1 MTAEQGGQYLAAI
14 LSTAV
19 VGVAIP
25 LLILVVMGVGLKAMM
40 RHAVDH
46 PDQFVAKMM
55 QDDAGKPSSERLI
68 KLVAVVITSWM
79 CAVVVFSQPQLL
91 LEAMGM
97 FMVGWGGV
105 DLTKHW
111 LNTRPALAAA
121 QQPQPEKGAP

>member
-1 MTAEQGGQYLAAI
+1 MMTPEQAGSYLAAV

-25 LLILVVMGVGLKAMM
+25 LLILTVLGVGLKAMM

-46 PDQFVAKMM
+46 PDQFIAKMM
-55 QDDAGKPSSERLI
+55 QDDTGRPSSEKLI

-79 CAVVVFSQPQLL
+79 CSVVVFSQPQLL

-97 FMVGWGGV
+97 FMVGWGGI

-111 LNTRPALAAA
+111 LSVRPVLAAA
-121 QQPQPEKGAP
+121 QQPPQVPQ